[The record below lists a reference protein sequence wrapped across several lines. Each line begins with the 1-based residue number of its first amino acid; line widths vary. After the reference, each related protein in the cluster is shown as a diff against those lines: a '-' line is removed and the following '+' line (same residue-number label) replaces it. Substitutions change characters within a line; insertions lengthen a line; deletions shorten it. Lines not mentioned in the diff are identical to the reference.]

1 MHSAVVQATLSNAL
15 KGDFSPMDPSE
26 DDPLRRHSDIFHLL
40 PLQSDWQDLLMI
52 GQTVS
57 HYKIL
62 EKLGEGGMG
71 VVYKAQDI
79 TLDRIVAL
87 KFLPAHISIV
97 DETKARFLQEAKA
110 AAALNHPNICTI
122 HGVEEDAGNMFI
134 IMELVEGGTLSQ
146 KIPFSNVDNAIS
158 VAMQIGEALQEAH
171 AAGIVHRDIK
181 ADNIM
186 LTSKGQVKV
195 MDFGLAKLKGSLK
208 MTRTSSTVGTLAYM
222 APEQIQG
229 GEVDARSDIF
239 SFGVLLFEMLTGKTP
254 FRGEHEAAMVYSIV
268 NEDPQAI
275 DRLMPDLSPVLVNL
289 IQRCLEKDPNDRYQH
304 FDDVVADLRRAKK
317 KTGNVSRSS
326 AYVPVQ
332 RSVEENTISNG
343 HSRKNIHGR
352 IYVIAG
358 AALLLA
364 ALVVFLMLNRQ
375 TSNLPE
381 ANGEKKMLAVL
392 PFENLG
398 APDQEYFADGLTE
411 EVTNRLSGVS
421 GLGVIARTSAMQY
434 KKTPKSL
441 QQIGSEL
448 GVGYVLQGTIRWAAS
463 GKEGMRIRV
472 SPALIKVSDGT
483 QIWAQPYDAV
493 FSDVFKMQSDIASQ
507 VAGAMGITL
516 LQPERKSLEVA
527 HTGNS
532 EAYDL
537 YLRGN
542 DYAHRSYREQDF
554 RIGIQMYE
562 KAVALDPKFA
572 LAYAKLSEAHSAL
585 YWFHYDHTKERLDK
599 AKAAVDEALRLHPDL
614 PEGHSSLGYYYYW
627 GFLDY
632 DNALKE
638 LALAQKSRP
647 NDARV
652 LLGIGA
658 VQRRQGKFELAAA
671 TMVKASELDPRSS
684 ELAFNSAQTYAL
696 LRDYAEAQRYIDHA
710 ISVAPDVISRYTFKA
725 LYCLVSSGDI
735 KTARAVM
742 QQASSIAGA
751 EDDMAVLF
759 MRSWIEM
766 FDGNYK
772 GALALASSKPDGPF
786 DDQFQFIPRAQLLA
800 EIHGLMGQRELE
812 RSDYGSARTVL
823 EARVKEQPDDARF
836 HSALGIA
843 YAGLGRK
850 QDAIRDGK
858 LGVELLPISK
868 EAWRGTYR
876 VRDLARIYT
885 MVGEQSAALDL
896 LTDLLSRPSDLSG
909 AWLRIDPIWLPL
921 RNNPRFQKLIAENK

>member
-1 MHSAVVQATLSNAL
+1 
-15 KGDFSPMDPSE
+15 
-26 DDPLRRHSDIFHLL
+26 
-40 PLQSDWQDLLMI
+40 MI
-52 GQTVS
+52 GSIIS

-62 EKLGEGGMG
+62 EELGRGGMG
-71 VVYKAQDI
+71 VVYKAHD
-79 TLDRIVAL
+79 TKLDRTVAL
-87 KFLPAHISIV
+87 KFLPAHVSAG
-97 DETKARFLQEAKA
+97 DETKARFFQEAKA

-122 HGVEEDAGNMFI
+122 HGVEEDADTMFI
-134 IMELVEGGTLSQ
+134 IMELVEGGTLGQ
-146 KIPFSNVDNAIS
+146 KIPYSNVDDAIS
-158 VAMQIGEALQEAH
+158 AAMQIAEALQEAH
-171 AAGIVHRDIK
+171 AKGIVHRDIK

-186 LTSKGQVKV
+186 LTPKGQVKV

-208 MTRTSSTVGTLAYM
+208 LTRSSSTVGTLAYM

-268 NEDPQAI
+268 NEEPQPI
-275 DRLMPDLSPVLVNL
+275 DQLLPTLSPVMVNL

-304 FDDVVADLRRAKK
+304 FDDIVADLRRAKK
-317 KTGNVSRSS
+317 KTGKVSRSS
-326 AYVPVQ
+326 VYIPVQ
-332 RSVEENTISNG
+332 QSVEEKVPSEQKSTPKG
-343 HSRKNIHGR
+343 GAKV
-352 IYVIAG
+352 YAIAG
-358 AALLLA
+358 AAMALGALA
-364 ALVVFLMLNRQ
+364 VFFLLNRQ
-375 TSNLPE
+375 PLDSP
-381 ANGEKKMLAVL
+381 GKGGGKKMLAVL

-398 APDQEYFADGLTE
+398 TPDQEYFADGLTE
-411 EVTNRLSGVS
+411 EVTNRLSGLS

-434 KKTPKSL
+434 KKTAKSL

-448 GVGYVLQGTIRWAAS
+448 GVGYVLQGTIRWGTS
-463 GKEGMRIRV
+463 DEGGKLIRV

-483 QIWAQPYDAV
+483 QVWAQSYDAV

-507 VAGAMGITL
+507 VAGALGITL
-516 LQPERKSLEVA
+516 LQPERKSLEAA
-527 HTGNS
+527 HTENS

-554 RIGIQMYE
+554 QIGIQMYE

-599 AKAAVDEALRLHPDL
+599 AKAAVDEALRLDPSL
-614 PEGHSSLGYYYYW
+614 PEAHSSLGYYYYW

-632 DNALKE
+632 DDALKE
-638 LALAQKSRP
+638 LVLAQRSRP
-647 NDARV
+647 NDTRV

-671 TMVKASELDPRSS
+671 TMTKASELDPRSS

-696 LRDYAEAQRYIDHA
+696 LRNYPEAQRNIDNA
-710 ISVAPDVISRYTFKA
+710 ISVAPDVVSRYTFKA
-725 LYCLVSSGDI
+725 LYCLVSSGDT
-735 KTARAVM
+735 KTARTVM

-751 EDDMAVLF
+751 EDDMSVLF
-759 MRSWIEM
+759 TRAWIEM

-772 GALALASSKPDGPF
+772 EAFALASSKPEGPY
-786 DDQFQFIPRAQLLA
+786 DDQFQFIPRTELLA
-800 EIHGLMGQRELE
+800 EIHRLMGQRDLA
-812 RSDYGSARTVL
+812 RTNYDSARAVI
-823 EARVKEQPDDARF
+823 EAKVKEQPDDARY

-850 QDAIRDGK
+850 QDAIREAK
-858 LGVELLPISK
+858 LGVELLPISR

-896 LTDLLSRPSDLSG
+896 LADLLSRPSDVSG
-909 AWLRIDPIWLPL
+909 PWLRIDPTWLPL
-921 RNNPRFQKLIAENK
+921 RNNPRFQKLIAEKP